1 MRRSQVR
8 ETCQIGHIILV
19 YAISQSR
26 SRAVHQN
33 PGHGLHGN
41 VQHVVANPST
51 VGKSGQ
57 VTAENTE
64 PMLVLGRGGCV
75 DPHVQAQHLA
85 WSHIGG
91 LVESRNSGQKYLY
104 QVIARRGRNLD
115 AEKAG

>member
-1 MRRSQVR
+1 MGRSQVR
-8 ETCQIGHIILV
+8 ETWQIGHIILV

-64 PMLVLGRGGCV
+64 PMLVLGRGRR

-85 WSHIGG
+85 WSHIGR
-91 LVESRNSGQKYLY
+91 LIESRNSGQKYLY